1 VSRSNPGRLL
11 SESPEPP
18 EPDVTED
25 NGDVIVVHE
34 DDESVSGCAMKERKE
49 DVGSEEPEHFGSTT
63 VVAASSGWDEV
74 RDEAI
79 EDLTVDNPVRR
90 LAYGD
95 FSCENTTDGVEED
108 GGSAKAVYVPDDDL
122 FKNRWFPDP
131 WNRPPGQIWTKEIQN
146 QQNLATA
153 IRQRGFTGRRAA
165 WLFNQLRK
173 RKGYRFPY
181 QERVSLK
188 RPGQT
193 PAQYLAALRKR
204 REEEHSYENQV
215 KEYDEE
221 KAVEECE
228 WTLDLFNK
236 VYGPGWPE
244 AAAKAISS
252 EADQTLAEDYTDGH
266 EEEEEWTMETRQK
279 TRRQSSRPE
288 SPKRKKSTAA
298 NHGITL
304 ASADQ
309 MASPQE
315 IAKRNRDFRS
325 YKARKM
331 EAARVQREK
340 EDVRDFMQSVN
351 HQTFSNGHKEM

>member
-1 VSRSNPGRLL
+1 
-11 SESPEPP
+11 
-18 EPDVTED
+18 
-25 NGDVIVVHE
+25 VIVVHE
-34 DDESVSGCAMKERKE
+34 DDESISGCAKKRKE
-49 DVGSEEPEHFGSTT
+49 DVGFEEPDHFGSTT
-63 VVAASSGWDEV
+63 VVAASSGRDEV
-74 RDEAI
+74 QDEAI
-79 EDLTVDNPVRR
+79 EDLTLDNPVRR
-90 LAYGD
+90 LAYDD
-95 FSCENTTDGVEED
+95 FSSENTMDSVEED
-108 GGSAKAVYVPDDDL
+108 GDSAKAVYIPDDDL
-122 FKNRWFPDP
+122 FKNRWFSDP

-146 QQNLATA
+146 QHNLATA

-188 RPGQT
+188 RPDQT

-236 VYGPGWPE
+236 VYGPEWPE

-266 EEEEEWTMETRQK
+266 EKEEERTMETRQK
-279 TRRQSSRPE
+279 TRKQSSRPD
-288 SPKRKKSTAA
+288 SPKRKKSMAA
-298 NHGITL
+298 NHGITH

-309 MASPQE
+309 MASPHE

-325 YKARKM
+325 YKASKI

-340 EDVRDFMQSVN
+340 EDVREFMQSVN
-351 HQTFSNGHKEM
+351 RQTFSNGHKEM